1 MRLTFYLLLLGG
13 GLAAVLLLAGSGVE
27 GVGGVATDDL
37 ARRVFFGTLALA
49 IGSAVF
55 RRRDGSL
62 GDMVGAALFWLVVL
76 IVLAVGYG
84 YRDDLSALGGRTI
97 GMLVPGQPMET
108 GRRGEAAVA
117 RSRDGHFHV
126 VADVD
131 GARVRFMIDTGASA
145 VVLSDDDARAAGLD
159 PDRLI
164 FDLDVSTANGRAKAA
179 EVRLGAIRI
188 GDIEVRN
195 VRAMVARPGQLETSL
210 LGNTFLSRLAS
221 FTVEGRRLTMR
232 Q

>member
-1 MRLTFYLLLLGG
+1 VRLAFYLLLLGG

-37 ARRVFFGTLALA
+37 ARLVFFGTLALA
-49 IGSAVF
+49 IGSAVL

-62 GDMVGAALFWLVVL
+62 GDMVGAGLFWLIVL

-145 VVLSDDDARAAGLD
+145 VVLTDDDARAAGLD